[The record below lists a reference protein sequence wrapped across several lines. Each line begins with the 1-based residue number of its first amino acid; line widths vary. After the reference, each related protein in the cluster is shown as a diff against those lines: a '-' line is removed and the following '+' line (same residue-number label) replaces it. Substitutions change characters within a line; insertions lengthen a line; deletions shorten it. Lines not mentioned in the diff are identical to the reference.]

1 MKHVNFVIILK
12 YRSLCGGSAVI
23 ALAVIGLGRL
33 GGLWGLFWS
42 LWAILGV
49 LAADCVLVLTL
60 RRFVFCCLETFI
72 SSDTITD
79 DLHIKVDLASLPP
92 T

>member
-1 MKHVNFVIILK
+1 MKHVNFVIFLK

-42 LWAILGV
+42 FWAILGV
-49 LAADCVLVLTL
+49 LAADCVLALTL
-60 RRFVFCCLETFI
+60 RRFVFSCLETMV
-72 SSDTITD
+72 SSDVITD

>member
-33 GGLWGLFWS
+33 GAVGFLLGLVGDLGGL
-42 LWAILGV
+42 GG
-49 LAADCVLVLTL
+49 
-60 RRFVFCCLETFI
+60 
-72 SSDTITD
+72 
-79 DLHIKVDLASLPP
+79 
-92 T
+92 